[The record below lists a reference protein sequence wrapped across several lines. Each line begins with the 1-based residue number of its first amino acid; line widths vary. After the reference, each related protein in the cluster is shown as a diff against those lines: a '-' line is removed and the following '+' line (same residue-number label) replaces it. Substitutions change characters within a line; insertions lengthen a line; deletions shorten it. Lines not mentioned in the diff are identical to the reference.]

1 MIDAELEKILADAGA
16 LPREK
21 LDRAV
26 DESGKLHRPLEKV
39 ILDLKLMDRPVL
51 YGMIAKHTG
60 SKYMSLADFKKNA
73 ALAKVVPESLAQ
85 QTRSVPVKVE
95 DNVLHVAMVEAVDL
109 LSIDQLQMQTGMT
122 IEAYL
127 SSPDEIEEARSRLY
141 SEEAAGQDLISGMAK
156 PATEAEA
163 GSKTDGPSI
172 IKLVDLIVS
181 QAVHDRASDIHI
193 EPEQELT
200 RIRFRIDGILHEIP
214 SPPKEWEP
222 AIISRIKVLSGMD
235 IAESR
240 VPQDGHFQAKIED
253 KNIDLRVSTMP
264 TLHGENV
271 VMRLLDTASV
281 RIGLEKMGFST
292 TEQLKRYEGLIARP
306 YGIILS
312 TGPTGSGKTTT
323 LYSALMRINT
333 IDRNIIT
340 IEDPVE
346 YRLGLIRQVQVNPK
360 AGITFANGLR
370 AMLRQD
376 PDVIMVGEIRDLET
390 AIIAIQAALTGHLV
404 FSTLHTN
411 DAASAVTRL
420 VNMGVESFLISA
432 SLIGVMAQRLVRVIC
447 ENCKEEYTPSRA
459 LADKWGISLKTNP
472 VLYRGRGCDHCKGTG
487 FRGRTGIFELMV
499 IDDELRE
506 MVISGASTINLRK
519 KAQEK
524 GMQLLSQDG
533 MLKVVSG
540 ITTIEEIARVCEE
553 HVDLK
558 PAAAEEV
565 DIKPLIAAAKP
576 AAKQVQV
583 KESDIAAYQNKIAS
597 WLEKRT

>member
-1 MIDAELEKILADAGA
+1 
-16 LPREK
+16 
-21 LDRAV
+21 
-26 DESGKLHRPLEKV
+26 
-39 ILDLKLMDRPVL
+39 
-51 YGMIAKHTG
+51 
-60 SKYMSLADFKKNA
+60 
-73 ALAKVVPESLAQ
+73 
-85 QTRSVPVKVE
+85 
-95 DNVLHVAMVEAVDL
+95 
-109 LSIDQLQMQTGMT
+109 
-122 IEAYL
+122 
-127 SSPDEIEEARSRLY
+127 
-141 SEEAAGQDLISGMAK
+141 
-156 PATEAEA
+156 
-163 GSKTDGPSI
+163 
-172 IKLVDLIVS
+172 
-181 QAVHDRASDIHI
+181 
-193 EPEQELT
+193 
-200 RIRFRIDGILHEIP
+200 
-214 SPPKEWEP
+214 
-222 AIISRIKVLSGMD
+222 
-235 IAESR
+235 
-240 VPQDGHFQAKIED
+240 
-253 KNIDLRVSTMP
+253 
-264 TLHGENV
+264 
-271 VMRLLDTASV
+271 
-281 RIGLEKMGFST
+281 
-292 TEQLKRYEGLIARP
+292 
-306 YGIILS
+306 
-312 TGPTGSGKTTT
+312 
-323 LYSALMRINT
+323 
-333 IDRNIIT
+333 
-340 IEDPVE
+340 
-346 YRLGLIRQVQVNPK
+346 
-360 AGITFANGLR
+360 
-370 AMLRQD
+370 
-376 PDVIMVGEIRDLET
+376 